1 MDELTYLINYL
12 ANKDNVREEIL
23 KLAREITRDCA
34 MLIRKIHKSN
44 NKDEFDDKLKDI
56 AEKIEKITN
65 FLNSLKEK
73 KEAVSKEKVEE
84 MLKLLDDVKD
94 KLPKVNVDF
103 EKIAKALEGTG
114 SEVKIVFNKLTIDGE
129 VGLKVVPL
137 KKEKKD

>member
-1 MDELTYLINYL
+1 MSED
-12 ANKDNVREEIL
+12 KKEI
-23 KLAREITRDCA
+23 
-34 MLIRKIHKSN
+34 KI
-44 NKDEFDDKLKDI
+44 EVPKDI

-84 MLKLLDDVKD
+84 MLKLLDEVKD

-129 VGLKVVPL
+129 VG
-137 KKEKKD
+137 

>member
-1 MDELTYLINYL
+1 MSEE
-12 ANKDNVREEIL
+12 KNVKEI
-23 KLAREITRDCA
+23 
-34 MLIRKIHKSN
+34 KIEVPK
-44 NKDEFDDKLKDI
+44 EI
-56 AEKIEKITN
+56 AEKIEKITQ

-73 KEAVSKEKVEE
+73 REVVSKEKIEE

-129 VGLKVVPL
+129 VGLKIVPL
-137 KKEKKD
+137 KKDKKD

>member
-1 MDELTYLINYL
+1 VGVTMSED
-12 ANKDNVREEIL
+12 KKEI
-23 KLAREITRDCA
+23 
-34 MLIRKIHKSN
+34 KI
-44 NKDEFDDKLKDI
+44 EVPKDI

-84 MLKLLDDVKD
+84 MLKLLDEVKD

-129 VGLKVVPL
+129 VGLKIIPV
-137 KKEKKD
+137 KKDKKD

>member
-1 MDELTYLINYL
+1 MSED
-12 ANKDNVREEIL
+12 KKEI
-23 KLAREITRDCA
+23 
-34 MLIRKIHKSN
+34 KI
-44 NKDEFDDKLKDI
+44 EVPKDI

-84 MLKLLDDVKD
+84 MLKLLDEVKD

-129 VGLKVVPL
+129 VGLKIIPV
-137 KKEKKD
+137 KKDKKD

>member
-1 MDELTYLINYL
+1 MSEE
-12 ANKDNVREEIL
+12 KNVKEI
-23 KLAREITRDCA
+23 
-34 MLIRKIHKSN
+34 KIEVPK
-44 NKDEFDDKLKDI
+44 EI

-73 KEAVSKEKVEE
+73 RESVSKEKIEE
-84 MLKLLDDVKD
+84 MLKLLDEVKD

-137 KKEKKD
+137 KKDKKD

>member
-1 MDELTYLINYL
+1 MSEE
-12 ANKDNVREEIL
+12 KDVKEI
-23 KLAREITRDCA
+23 
-34 MLIRKIHKSN
+34 KIEVPK
-44 NKDEFDDKLKDI
+44 EI

-73 KEAVSKEKVEE
+73 RESVSKEKIEE

>member
-1 MDELTYLINYL
+1 MSED
-12 ANKDNVREEIL
+12 KKEI
-23 KLAREITRDCA
+23 
-34 MLIRKIHKSN
+34 KIEVPK
-44 NKDEFDDKLKDI
+44 EI

-73 KEAVSKEKVEE
+73 REAVSKEKIEE
-84 MLKLLDDVKD
+84 MLKLLDEVKD